1 MASMA
6 AERSIRRFYVSLIPQ
21 HSSLPVQPSR
31 PVSNNDDNPVME
43 QGTPAEA
50 DARRYQLVV
59 RPIIKSTIGQRDTPA
74 VLPTV
79 EQGEELIVVSI
90 DGSAR
95 VKRGGGACNAIVW
108 KLPEWIVV
116 AAESKYLPDL
126 TVNEAEYQGLLLGF
140 HLLSSWDRG
149 RLIICE
155 DYNLVIRQMRGEI
168 ERKAP
173 GLTPSSST
181 GIRSAENVAG
191 PRVPTRQAR
200 LEPKR
205 GQVSKHR
212 TTSAR
217 RRSGYRGS
225 KLRRFGGPQPAPG
238 APTPEGRRVCRPD
251 GRDDSITNTLE
262 ELGGGATTRCGSTHQ
277 DGS

>member
-1 MASMA
+1 MA

-59 RPIIKSTIGQRDTPA
+59 RPIIKSTIGQRDTSGDTLDDVA
-74 VLPTV
+74 
-79 EQGEELIVVSI
+79 LIFVSI

-205 GQVSKHR
+205 GQ
-212 TTSAR
+212 
-217 RRSGYRGS
+217 
-225 KLRRFGGPQPAPG
+225 
-238 APTPEGRRVCRPD
+238 
-251 GRDDSITNTLE
+251 
-262 ELGGGATTRCGSTHQ
+262 
-277 DGS
+277 

>member
-1 MASMA
+1 MMTT
-6 AERSIRRFYVSLIPQ
+6 RSW
-21 HSSLPVQPSR
+21 SR
-31 PVSNNDDNPVME
+31 ENETD
-43 QGTPAEA
+43 T
-50 DARRYQLVV
+50 RRYQLVV
-59 RPIIKSTIGQRDTPA
+59 RPIIKSTIGQRDTSGDTLNDVA
-74 VLPTV
+74 LN
-79 EQGEELIVVSI
+79 VVSI

-205 GQVSKHR
+205 GQVSQHR

-238 APTPEGRRVCRPD
+238 APTPEGRRMWFNAS
-251 GRDDSITNTLE
+251 GRIGFCEHRTKKS
-262 ELGGGATTRCGSTHQ
+262 GS
-277 DGS
+277 